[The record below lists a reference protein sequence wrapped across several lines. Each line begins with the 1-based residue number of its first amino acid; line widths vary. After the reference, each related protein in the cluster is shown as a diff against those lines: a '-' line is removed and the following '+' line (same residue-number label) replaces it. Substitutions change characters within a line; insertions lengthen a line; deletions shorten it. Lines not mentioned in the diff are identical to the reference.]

1 MKHLMHLLWFVLL
14 AGMVSAAGQLAVP
27 SEVNFGAI
35 GINTTGSAQFE
46 IRNSGDQQLVNL
58 SLSSDAP
65 FSVTFSPANLS
76 SLAAGASATIAV
88 NATIPFSQVQGPRTL
103 GNVIVT
109 ANQTDGTQISS
120 TFALKATI
128 IGRLI
133 LDDLDVTIDNEEN
146 KDLQNATA
154 IPKTAKP
161 GSTITFDVRVKNT
174 FTTIEKTKLEDAFI
188 TVRLEG
194 INDGEDLEKES
205 NTFELP
211 ADRTRLET
219 FRFTLPGLI
228 DEDTYVVHIE
238 AEGEDE
244 NGRIHSAELE
254 LELDIRR
261 ENHDIL
267 VQNLQIDPVKASCGE
282 SVTLSFDLLN
292 YGQGE
297 EESAAYTIQNPA
309 LGIVLSEG
317 PIYLD
322 DPETEDYSSHI
333 TRRIALPANAPAGNH
348 NIEVRSYYD
357 TDQLSNLGRVF
368 LEVMC
373 APAAPEVQPVAE
385 PEQPEAQPEE
395 ELFPEPG
402 EPLEPAEPAAEEIS
416 SISPG
421 IKVALLILAN
431 LVILTAAGLLVL
443 KLFMMRK

>member
-211 ADRTRLET
+211 ADRSRSEL
-219 FRFTLPGLI
+219 FRFTLPGI
-228 DEDTYVVHIE
+228 IEEDTYIVHIG

-254 LELDIRR
+254 LELDVRR

-267 VQNLQIDPVKASCGE
+267 IQNLQIDPVKASCGE
-282 SVTLSFDLLN
+282 AVTISFDLLN

-297 EESAAYTIQNPA
+297 EQSVAYTLRNED
-309 LGIVLSEG
+309 LGITVSEG
-317 PIYLD
+317 PLYLNE
-322 DPETEDYSSHI
+322 PEAEDYSTHI
-333 TRRIALPANAPAGNH
+333 IRTVTLPPNAPAGNYPF
-348 NIEVRSYYD
+348 EVRSYYD
-357 TDQLSNLGRVF
+357 FNQVSNLDRVS
-368 LEVMC
+368 LEVVC
-373 APAAPEVQPVAE
+373 IPPEVQVEEKEE
-385 PEQPEAQPEE
+385 PTESEEQPVEPSEE
-395 ELFPEPG
+395 ELFT
-402 EPLEPAEPAAEEIS
+402 EPAEEPVAEEIS
-416 SISPG
+416 PGISPG

-431 LVILTAAGLLVL
+431 LIILTGAGLLVL